1 MIESQIKELIEMESK
16 SVVQC
21 VALVCMVALAIAAMV
36 YAEHD
41 MGMLIVTGVV
51 GSLSFI
57 IGWLFPSPVAKVE

>member
-1 MIESQIKELIEMESK
+1 MIESQIKELVEMESK
-16 SVVQC
+16 AVVQC
-21 VALVCMVALAIAAMV
+21 VALECMVALAIAAMI

-57 IGWLFPSPVAKVE
+57 TGWLFPSPVVKVE